1 MTMDELEQACEQVAA
16 ESLDTVMAREQFRLL
31 RRLVEAV
38 RPSDQPDPIKAKL
51 ESLAQSAQAYL
62 GVQWDEDKAPEVMAA
77 APLARDLLSLR
88 WELEDEQVTTDLE
101 QASAAIQVQ
110 VEQLAQKHGP
120 MICQTAIKQR
130 VLQLLRAEDESLH
143 LVLASLRLAV
153 QLWIPFDDH
162 DTSSR
167 KGVLSDHLQAEQ
179 DVAGVL
185 AKMISMVWQQT
196 GGAA

>member
-1 MTMDELEQACEQVAA
+1 MDELEQACEQVAA

-38 RPSDQPDPIKAKL
+38 RPSDPPDPIKAKL
-51 ESLAQSAQAYL
+51 KSLVQSAQAYL

-88 WELEDEQVTTDLE
+88 WELEDKQVTTDLE

-196 GGAA
+196 GGSA

>member
-1 MTMDELEQACEQVAA
+1 MSMDELEQACEQVAG
-16 ESLDTVMAREQFRLL
+16 ESISTIMQREQWRLL
-31 RRLVEAV
+31 ERLAEAA
-38 RPSDQPDPIKAKL
+38 RPSDQPDPITAKL
-51 ESLAQSAQAYL
+51 ESLVQSAQAYL
-62 GVQWDEDKAPEVMAA
+62 SIKRPAHGPVDASEAL
-77 APLARDLLSLR
+77 PLARDLLSLR
-88 WELEDEQVTTDLE
+88 WELEDEQVTAGLE
-101 QASAAIQVQ
+101 QAGAAIQVQ

-196 GGAA
+196 GGSA

>member
-1 MTMDELEQACEQVAA
+1 MDELEQACEQVAA